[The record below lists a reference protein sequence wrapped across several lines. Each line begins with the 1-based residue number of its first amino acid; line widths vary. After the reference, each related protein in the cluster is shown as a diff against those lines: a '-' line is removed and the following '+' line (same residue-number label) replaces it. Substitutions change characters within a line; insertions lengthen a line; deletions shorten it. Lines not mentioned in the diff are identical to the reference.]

1 MPTNDLNISKAV
13 AKTLATPLD
22 RLPTL
27 ITDRSL
33 ENSHETVARL
43 AELASSPRAAI
54 PVETITMPKKKFG
67 QRPII
72 IPDISAR
79 TLFVALI
86 DSLEKELEPDSRA
99 SGKWEAYEDFAK
111 QSPSE
116 YVVEIDI
123 AACYEFIDHE
133 ILYRELLIRTMN
145 PERAGAVRSFLERC
159 SFNNRGLPQ
168 LSAPS
173 DRLADLYLSILER
186 RLMRHKLEVLRYA
199 DDFRVRVDDWDA
211 ANEVIEYAA
220 EYARD
225 LRLILSSDKT
235 KIFRV
240 DKYRERLDKERGLQQ
255 TYLDHAKAKL
265 TLVQLVGSDYDDV
278 EFVEIPPDEEEALI
292 ASMHRIVDDWHKL
305 TKWGKPDTENNA
317 EVAMRKMI
325 PYALTALQKDRRID
339 AQVFTDLIYRDQLR
353 LERVCKYVLSRMDG
367 FDETTENWSLL
378 RKIVQAGKIG
388 PWARIWLLHVAGKLP
403 RCDTN
408 DAKWVLEWAQGQCK
422 DRHEIVRAEAAWVS
436 AKFGVLTDD
445 LAMFL
450 LKEATTIS
458 EHGIAASMGRQG
470 TLNGSVVNSVIS
482 GRPLNKGSYE
492 WGQQN

>member
-1 MPTNDLNISKAV
+1 MTNDLNITKAV

-22 RLPTL
+22 RLPSL

-33 ENSHETVARL
+33 ENSHETVAGL
-43 AELASSPRAAI
+43 VGLTSSPRTPI

-67 QRPII
+67 QRPIV
-72 IPDISAR
+72 IPDVSAR
-79 TLFVALI
+79 SLFVALI
-86 DSLEKELEPDSRA
+86 DSIEKYLEPDSRT

-116 YVVEIDI
+116 YIVEIDI

-133 ILYRELLIRTMN
+133 ILHRELLIRTMN
-145 PERAGAVRSFLERC
+145 ADKAEAIRSFLERC

-168 LSAPS
+168 LSSPS
-173 DRLADLYLSILER
+173 DRLADLYLSVLER

-199 DDFRVRVDDWDA
+199 DDFRVRVDSWDA

-225 LRLILSSDKT
+225 LGLILSSDKT

-240 DKYRERLDKERGLQQ
+240 DRYKERLDKERELQQ
-255 TYLDHAKAKL
+255 RYLDRAKAKL
-265 TLVQLVGSDYDDV
+265 TLVQLAGSDYDV
-278 EFVEIPPDEEEALI
+278 EFVEIPPAEEEALI
-292 ASMHRIVDDWHKL
+292 ASMHRIVNDWHNH
-305 TKWGKPDTENNA
+305 TKWGKPDTENRA
-317 EVAMRKMI
+317 EVALRKMI

-339 AQVFTDLIYRDQLR
+339 AQVFTDLIYRDPLR
-353 LERVCKYVLSRMDG
+353 LERVCKYVLSRMEG
-367 FDETTENWSLL
+367 FDEATENWALL
-378 RKIVQAGKIG
+378 RSIVQAGKVG

-403 RCDTN
+403 ACDTA

-436 AKFGVLTDD
+436 AKFGHLNDD
-445 LAMFL
+445 MAMSL
-450 LKEATTIS
+450 LKEATAIS

-470 TLNGSVVNSVIS
+470 TLNRSVVNSVVS
-482 GRPLNKGSYE
+482 GRPINKGAYD
-492 WGQQN
+492 WGQLN